1 MAQTPSRN
9 HAQRGNHQQYARMT
23 LPLPQRHVVPT
34 AIVTKYKFVLITA
47 ARPVTVAVLKPHVTK
62 PRQAITI
69 VTKPHSPSRRNINCG
84 PSPIAST
91 FPLKVTTT
99 KAPMVNDVK
108 GVQGNWVWKP
118 KCPILD
124 HVSRNPR
131 NMSYLFEFEELNG
144 GYVTFGGNLK
154 GGKISGK

>member
-1 MAQTPSRN
+1 
-9 HAQRGNHQQYARMT
+9 

-47 ARPVTVAVLKPHVTK
+47 ARPVTVAVPKPHVTK

-91 FPLKVTTT
+91 FPPKVTTT

-108 GVQGNWVWKP
+108 GVKGNWDKGVIDSG
-118 KCPILD
+118 C
-124 HVSRNPR
+124 SRHMTE
-131 NMSYLFEFEELNG
+131 NMSYLSEFEELNG

-154 GGKISGK
+154 GGKISGKGKIRTGKLDFDDVYFVK